1 MKWWAVDV
9 LISPERRESV
19 GAWLVARTGHAVEER
34 ADGTLVG
41 FAEDEAAAER
51 LSVAVADE
59 AGVPVQVSCRPLE
72 TVDWRDRWRDG
83 LSPRRIGRLTV
94 TPSWVA
100 LDGLPSEPVLVMDPE
115 TAFGSG
121 EHGSTR
127 TALALLEGH
136 VRAGDRVLD
145 LGSGSGILAIAAVA
159 LGAARATGVEIDVE
173 ANRIAAQNAGR
184 NGVADRVEFLDGDA
198 ADLAPLLGPCE
209 IVLSN
214 ILRSVNLR
222 LLPVITAAL
231 APAGTAIFAG
241 MELPE
246 AEIFR
251 PVLERA
257 GLAVIDEAV
266 DAGWWAVAA
275 RQG

>member
-1 MKWWAVDV
+1 
-9 LISPERRESV
+9 
-19 GAWLVARTGHAVEER
+19 
-34 ADGTLVG
+34 
-41 FAEDEAAAER
+41 
-51 LSVAVADE
+51 
-59 AGVPVQVSCRPLE
+59 
-72 TVDWRDRWRDG
+72 
-83 LSPRRIGRLTV
+83 
-94 TPSWVA
+94 
-100 LDGLPSEPVLVMDPE
+100 
-115 TAFGSG
+115 
-121 EHGSTR
+121 
-127 TALALLEGH
+127 
-136 VRAGDRVLD
+136 
-145 LGSGSGILAIAAVA
+145 
-159 LGAARATGVEIDVE
+159 
-173 ANRIAAQNAGR
+173 
-184 NGVADRVEFLDGDA
+184 DRVEFLDGDA